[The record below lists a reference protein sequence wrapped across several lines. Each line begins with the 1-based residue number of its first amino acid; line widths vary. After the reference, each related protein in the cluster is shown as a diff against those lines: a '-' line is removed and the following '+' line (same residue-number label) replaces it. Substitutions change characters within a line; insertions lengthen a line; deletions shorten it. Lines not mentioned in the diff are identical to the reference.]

1 MRLPLLRRGL
11 TMPVVIN
18 AIDTEISVAGDAPAG
33 SAAAQD
39 SAPLE
44 VQVEELRAAIR
55 AIIQEELERALRRR
69 LPGR

>member
-1 MRLPLLRRGL
+1 
-11 TMPVVIN
+11 MPVVIN
-18 AIDTEISVAGDAPAG
+18 AIETEISVAGDAPAQP
-33 SAAAQD
+33 AAASD

-69 LPGR
+69 LPER

>member
-1 MRLPLLRRGL
+1 
-11 TMPVVIN
+11 MPVVIN
-18 AIDTEISVAGDAPAG
+18 AIDTEISVAGDAPPQP
-33 SAAAQD
+33 AATAD

-69 LPGR
+69 LPDR